1 MAVFSSTDVNDDG
14 NLVLGIFAGLVAAVL
29 AGIAWAAITAAT
41 NFQIGFMAIG
51 VGFAVAFAV
60 RFAGRGHDG
69 RFAIA
74 SAILTVLGCAL
85 GNFLTVVVAVAAHDH
100 ASYLDVFVGL
110 APRVVEVMG
119 TTFNIMDVVFY
130 AIGAYFGYKYATRP
144 LRPRVV
150 VPDPTP

>member
-1 MAVFSSTDVNDDG
+1 MAIFSPTDSTDDG
-14 NLVLGIFAGLVAAVL
+14 NLIVGILAGLVAAVL
-29 AGIAWAAITAAT
+29 AAIAWAAITAAT

-60 RFAGRGHDG
+60 RYAGRGHDG

-74 SAILTVLGCAL
+74 SAVLTVLGCAL

-100 ASYLDVFVGL
+100 ASYLDAFVGL
-110 APRVVEVMG
+110 VPRVVEVMS
-119 TTFNIMDVVFY
+119 TTFNIMDVAFY
-130 AIGAYFGYKYATRP
+130 AIGAYFGYKYATSP
-144 LRPRVV
+144 LRPRAV